1 MKNFIEKIVSFR
13 DTLMYRVWGGK
24 GRTLEEHEF
33 FAAADFKRMKQPSF
47 MNYILKNERY
57 FMWHFWYH
65 LRKVEFYH
73 AKKGLFRLLYLW
85 HWYRYKHYCW
95 TNKWTIRPFTIGP
108 GAQGLHVG
116 DFVYI
121 GEGAKVGSNFTFGQ
135 GVILAYGCDI
145 EIGDNVM
152 IYPGVKIVKSVKIGD
167 NVIIGANSVVTH
179 DIPSN
184 SVAYGVPAKSYL
196 R

>member
-1 MKNFIEKIVSFR
+1 MKNCFLS
-13 DTLMYRVWGGK
+13 

-33 FAAADFKRMKQPSF
+33 FAAADLKWMKQPSF

-95 TNKWTIRPFTIGP
+95 TNKGTIRPFKIGP

-145 EIGDNVM
+145 EIGDNV
-152 IYPGVKIVKSVKIGD
+152 
-167 NVIIGANSVVTH
+167 IIGTNSVVTH

>member
-1 MKNFIEKIVSFR
+1 M
-13 DTLMYRVWGGK
+13 
-24 GRTLEEHEF
+24 
-33 FAAADFKRMKQPSF
+33 
-47 MNYILKNERY
+47 
-57 FMWHFWYH
+57 
-65 LRKVEFYH
+65 
-73 AKKGLFRLLYLW
+73 KGLKSVVILL
-85 HWYRYKHYCW
+85 
-95 TNKWTIRPFTIGP
+95 
-108 GAQGLHVG
+108 
-116 DFVYI
+116 
-121 GEGAKVGSNFTFGQ
+121 FGQ

-152 IYPGVKIVKSVKIGD
+152 IYPGVKIIKSVKIGD